1 MTDGRFFPAGRAGLL
16 GLVLALTS
24 CAAGDDYRRPD
35 LDVPASFS
43 AAAEE
48 DLKAEPDWWT
58 GFRSPGLDRVMA
70 EAAGGNLDLKAAV
83 ARIRQADATLR
94 VSGAQLLPTLDLS
107 MDATRQK
114 SAGTQ
119 GSGRVANAY
128 GASLSTSYEIDFWS
142 KNRYA
147 QESAEA
153 LARASRFDWQT
164 ALMTVRASVATTYFA
179 WLGARDQLAV
189 ARRNLAN
196 AEEVLAAI
204 RDRQSL
210 GMATS
215 LEAVQQESV
224 VAQAR
229 AAIPPLE
236 QSVGQNRNALL
247 LLTGRSAGLAGL
259 PEENLESLAAP
270 AVAAGL
276 PSTLLERRPDV
287 RYAEFR
293 LISAN
298 ADLGAARAAL
308 FPSLTLTAQYGFES
322 LALSSLLNQGSALW
336 SVAAGVTQPIFR
348 GGALRGEVE
357 RQEGVY
363 EELAVD
369 YRQSVLSA
377 LSDTEDA
384 LIAVRQG
391 AEKEKAQRAVVETA
405 RRSYDLSQDQM
416 RAGTIDVLTL
426 LDVQKTLFSAEDS
439 LVQARLGHLQAIVG
453 LVKALGGGWDGRM
466 PEGVAE
472 VGAVK

>member
-1 MTDGRFFPAGRAGLL
+1 MDGRLFSPGWAGVL
-16 GLVLALTS
+16 GLVLALTA
-24 CAAGDDYRRPD
+24 CAAGEDYRRPD

-43 AAAEE
+43 AAAEG

-58 GFRSPGLDRVMA
+58 GFGSPGLDRVMA

-83 ARIRQADATLR
+83 ARIHQADAALR
-94 VSGAQLLPTLDLS
+94 VSGARLLPTLDLS
-107 MDATRQK
+107 MDAARKK
-114 SAGTQ
+114 SAETKQ
-119 GSGRVANAY
+119 RSGQVGNAY

-153 LARASRFDWQT
+153 LAQASRFDWQT
-164 ALMTVRASVATTYFA
+164 ALMTVRASVATTYFS
-179 WLGARDQLAV
+179 WLGVRDRLAV

-196 AEEVLAAI
+196 AEDVLAAI
-204 RDRQSL
+204 EDRQSL

-215 LEAVQQESV
+215 LEKVQQESV

-236 QSVGQNRNALL
+236 GAVGQNRNALL
-247 LLTGRSAGLAGL
+247 LLTGRSSGLAGL
-259 PEENLESLAAP
+259 PDEKLESLAAP
-270 AVAAGL
+270 MVAAGL

-287 RYAEFR
+287 RHAESR
-293 LISAN
+293 LVSAN

-322 LALSSLLNQGSALW
+322 LALSSLLDQGSALW
-336 SVAAGVTQPIFR
+336 SVAAEVTQPIFR
-348 GGALRGEVE
+348 GGALRGEVA

-363 EELAVD
+363 EELVVG

-391 AEKEKAQRAVVETA
+391 AEKEKAQRVVVETA

-416 RAGTIDVLTL
+416 RAGTIDVMTL
-426 LDVQKTLFSAEDS
+426 LNVQKTLFSAEDG
-439 LVQARLGHLQAIVG
+439 LVQARLDHLQAIVG
-453 LVKALGGGWDGRM
+453 LIKALGGGWDGQM
-466 PEGVAE
+466 PEGLENA
-472 VGAVK
+472 G